1 MIFDGQWKREL
12 RKLSREIAFW
22 RKMTMFSHIAEH
34 RLNRAILYSAII
46 LRKIIE
52 EEKEAKEIGIA
63 LRENAMSKEDLET
76 FFRNQGMSDEIVRL
90 FVEANKQPPAFAT
103 LHYMVEIM
111 EFPYKG
117 NEEAVSEEQLDKN
130 PIPIEELISR
140 KHPNPDYGVGKE
152 KSWPLKEICHQLI
165 HSYVW
170 MLVCNDSGKGY
181 SGFAVA
187 SDRKREKVLYFVPFD
202 EWLKAIET
210 AIEHSVI

>member
-22 RKMTMFSHIAEH
+22 RKMTMFNHIAEH

-52 EEKEAKEIGIA
+52 EEAEAEKIDTA
-63 LRENAMSKEDLET
+63 SRKNAMSEEDLET
-76 FFRNQGMSDEIVRL
+76 FFRNQGMSEELIQR
-90 FVEANKQPPAFAT
+90 FIEANRQPPIFAT
-103 LHYMVEIM
+103 LHYMVKIM
-111 EFPYKG
+111 EFPYK
-117 NEEAVSEEQLDKN
+117 SEDDLTVRGMLSADN
-130 PIPIEELISR
+130 
-140 KHPNPDYGVGKE
+140 YGAGK
-152 KSWPLKEICHQLI
+152 KTTLALQRVCNHLV

-170 MLVCNDSGKGY
+170 SLTRDDDEKCY
-181 SGFAVA
+181 SGFMVS
-187 SDRKREKVLYFVPFD
+187 SDNFRGEFVCFVPFD